1 MNLPHVSIIMP
12 CYNAAA
18 HLARSVGSVQAQTF
32 DDWELVAIDDG
43 SGDDTAARLAAMA
56 ADDPRIRVFTQPN
69 GGVSRAR
76 NRGLSEARG
85 RCIAFLDADDDWH
98 PDFLAR
104 MTGALQAEPDAV
116 LAYCGWQ
123 NIGLSGG
130 RAQPFVPPDY
140 ETPDKREKLFA
151 GCRWPIHATLTRR
164 EAVTAAGGFDTA
176 LKNAEDYAMWLRIA
190 GRAPITR
197 VAEVLAFYHFH
208 SGTQASSAHARA
220 ALDFADAQLDYLADH
235 PDFTAT
241 LDANR
246 TPGKLAAEVE
256 RMLTEAKKTDAAEDH
271 RFGEAAGD
279 ALPSDLSRSADHLAR
294 LKACQEKLERAA
306 TEAAARQQAKIE
318 AREHPSGTAVGASAA
333 ASRRHPILP
342 WTRRRWPTRRIR
354 TAAS

>member
-104 MTGALQAEPDAV
+104 MTGALRAEPDAV

-220 ALDFADAQLDYLADH
+220 ALDFADAQLDYLAEH

-241 LDANR
+241 LGADRIRQMVFGTLLTRGNECFWKRNLKDAR
-246 TPGKLAAEVE
+246 LIFRRVMAARYGGATDWL
-256 RMLTEAKKTDAAEDH
+256 RMLP
-271 RFGEAAGD
+271 
-279 ALPSDLSRSADHLAR
+279 ALLP
-294 LKACQEKLERAA
+294 ERAYG
-306 TEAAARQQAKIE
+306 RLI
-318 AREHPSGTAVGASAA
+318 GALDRLGAM
-333 ASRRHPILP
+333 
-342 WTRRRWPTRRIR
+342 R
-354 TAAS
+354 TAR

>member
-18 HLARSVGSVQAQTF
+18 HLARSIGSVQAQTF
-32 DDWELVAIDDG
+32 GDWELVAIDDG

-98 PDFLAR
+98 PDFLAH
-104 MTGALQAEPDAV
+104 MTAALQVRPDAV

-197 VAEVLAFYHFH
+197 VAAVLAFYHFH
-208 SGTQASSAHARA
+208 SDTQASSAHARA

-241 LDANR
+241 LGADRIRQMVFGTLLTRGNECFWKRNLKDAR
-246 TPGKLAAEVE
+246 LIFRRVMAARYGGATDWL
-256 RMLTEAKKTDAAEDH
+256 RMLP
-271 RFGEAAGD
+271 
-279 ALPSDLSRSADHLAR
+279 ALLP
-294 LKACQEKLERAA
+294 ERAYG
-306 TEAAARQQAKIE
+306 RLI
-318 AREHPSGTAVGASAA
+318 GALDRLGAM
-333 ASRRHPILP
+333 
-342 WTRRRWPTRRIR
+342 R
-354 TAAS
+354 TAR

>member
-56 ADDPRIRVFTQPN
+56 ADDPRIRVFIQPN

-104 MTGALQAEPDAV
+104 MTGALRAEPDAV

-208 SGTQASSAHARA
+208 SDTQASSAHARA

-241 LDANR
+241 LGADRIRQMVFGTLLTRGNECFWKRNLKDAR
-246 TPGKLAAEVE
+246 LIFRRVMAARYGGATDWL
-256 RMLTEAKKTDAAEDH
+256 RMLP
-271 RFGEAAGD
+271 
-279 ALPSDLSRSADHLAR
+279 ALLP
-294 LKACQEKLERAA
+294 ERAYG
-306 TEAAARQQAKIE
+306 RLI
-318 AREHPSGTAVGASAA
+318 GALDRLGAM
-333 ASRRHPILP
+333 
-342 WTRRRWPTRRIR
+342 R
-354 TAAS
+354 TAR

>member
-208 SGTQASSAHARA
+208 SDTQASSAHARA

-241 LDANR
+241 LGADRIRQMVFGTLLTRGNECFWKRNLKDAR
-246 TPGKLAAEVE
+246 LIFRRVMAARYGGATDWL
-256 RMLTEAKKTDAAEDH
+256 RMLP
-271 RFGEAAGD
+271 
-279 ALPSDLSRSADHLAR
+279 ALLP
-294 LKACQEKLERAA
+294 ERAYG
-306 TEAAARQQAKIE
+306 RLI
-318 AREHPSGTAVGASAA
+318 GALDRLGAM
-333 ASRRHPILP
+333 
-342 WTRRRWPTRRIR
+342 R
-354 TAAS
+354 TAR

>member
-104 MTGALQAEPDAV
+104 MTGALRAEPDAV

-208 SGTQASSAHARA
+208 SDTQASSAHARA

-241 LDANR
+241 LGADRIRQMVFGTLLTRGNECFWKRNLKDAR
-246 TPGKLAAEVE
+246 LIFRRVMAARYGGATDWL
-256 RMLTEAKKTDAAEDH
+256 RMLP
-271 RFGEAAGD
+271 
-279 ALPSDLSRSADHLAR
+279 ALLP
-294 LKACQEKLERAA
+294 ERAYG
-306 TEAAARQQAKIE
+306 RLI
-318 AREHPSGTAVGASAA
+318 GALDRLGAM
-333 ASRRHPILP
+333 
-342 WTRRRWPTRRIR
+342 R
-354 TAAS
+354 TAR

>member
-18 HLARSVGSVQAQTF
+18 HLTRSVGSVQAQSF

-241 LDANR
+241 LGADRIRQMVFGTLLTRGNECFWKRNLKDAR
-246 TPGKLAAEVE
+246 LIFRRVMAARYGGATDWL
-256 RMLTEAKKTDAAEDH
+256 RMLP
-271 RFGEAAGD
+271 
-279 ALPSDLSRSADHLAR
+279 ALLP
-294 LKACQEKLERAA
+294 ERAYG
-306 TEAAARQQAKIE
+306 RLI
-318 AREHPSGTAVGASAA
+318 GALDRLGAM
-333 ASRRHPILP
+333 
-342 WTRRRWPTRRIR
+342 R
-354 TAAS
+354 TAR

>member
-1 MNLPHVSIIMP
+1 MSAHTVSIIMP

-32 DDWELVAIDDG
+32 GDWELVAIDDG
-43 SGDDTAARLAAMA
+43 SSDDTAARLATMA
-56 ADDPRIRVFTQPN
+56 AGDPRIRVFTQPN

-104 MTGALQAEPDAV
+104 MTGALQAEPDVV

-164 EAVTAAGGFDTA
+164 EAVSAAGGFDTA

-208 SGTQASSAHARA
+208 SDTQASSAHARA

-241 LDANR
+241 LGADRIRQMVFGTLLTRGNECFWKRNLKDAR
-246 TPGKLAAEVE
+246 LIFRRVMAARYGGATDWL
-256 RMLTEAKKTDAAEDH
+256 RMLP
-271 RFGEAAGD
+271 
-279 ALPSDLSRSADHLAR
+279 ALLP
-294 LKACQEKLERAA
+294 ERAYV
-306 TEAAARQQAKIE
+306 RLI
-318 AREHPSGTAVGASAA
+318 GALDRLGAM
-333 ASRRHPILP
+333 
-342 WTRRRWPTRRIR
+342 R
-354 TAAS
+354 TAR

>member
-104 MTGALQAEPDAV
+104 MTGALQAEPDVV

-176 LKNAEDYAMWLRIA
+176 LKNAEDYALWLRIA
-190 GRAPITR
+190 GCAPITR

-208 SGTQASSAHARA
+208 SGTQASQNKSRA
-220 ALDFADAQLDYLADH
+220 ALDFLRAQRMHLATDQALRKQLG
-235 PDFTAT
+235 P
-241 LDANR
+241 
-246 TPGKLAAEVE
+246 AA
-256 RMLTEAKKTDAAEDH
+256 RALMY
-271 RFGEAAGD
+271 D
-279 ALPSDLSRSADHLAR
+279 ALLQRGYESYWARELDDAHCIFRAVMIAGYGRSADWRHMLPALLPRRMFRHLIQLIDRAR
-294 LKACQEKLERAA
+294 
-306 TEAAARQQAKIE
+306 
-318 AREHPSGTAVGASAA
+318 GAS
-333 ASRRHPILP
+333 SPQ
-342 WTRRRWPTRRIR
+342 
-354 TAAS
+354 S

>member
-104 MTGALQAEPDAV
+104 MTAALQAQPDAV

-208 SGTQASSAHARA
+208 SDTQASSAHARA

-241 LDANR
+241 LGADRIRQMVFGTLLTRGNECFWKRNLKDAR
-246 TPGKLAAEVE
+246 LIFRRVMAARYGGATDWL
-256 RMLTEAKKTDAAEDH
+256 RMLP
-271 RFGEAAGD
+271 
-279 ALPSDLSRSADHLAR
+279 ALLP
-294 LKACQEKLERAA
+294 ERAYG
-306 TEAAARQQAKIE
+306 RLI
-318 AREHPSGTAVGASAA
+318 GALDRLGAM
-333 ASRRHPILP
+333 
-342 WTRRRWPTRRIR
+342 R
-354 TAAS
+354 TAR

>member
-18 HLARSVGSVQAQTF
+18 HLARSVGSVQVQTF

-190 GRAPITR
+190 GCAPITR

-208 SGTQASSAHARA
+208 SDTQASSAHARA

-241 LDANR
+241 LGADRIRQMVFGTLLTRGNECFWKRNLKDAR
-246 TPGKLAAEVE
+246 LIFRRVMAARYGGATDWL
-256 RMLTEAKKTDAAEDH
+256 RMLP
-271 RFGEAAGD
+271 
-279 ALPSDLSRSADHLAR
+279 ALLP
-294 LKACQEKLERAA
+294 ERAYG
-306 TEAAARQQAKIE
+306 RLI
-318 AREHPSGTAVGASAA
+318 GALDRLGAM
-333 ASRRHPILP
+333 
-342 WTRRRWPTRRIR
+342 R
-354 TAAS
+354 TAR

>member
-104 MTGALQAEPDAV
+104 MTGALRAEPDAV

-123 NIGLSGG
+123 NIGLSCG

-208 SGTQASSAHARA
+208 SDTQASSAHARA

-241 LDANR
+241 LGADRIRQMVFGTLLTRGNECFWKRNLKDAR
-246 TPGKLAAEVE
+246 LIFRRVMAARYGGATDWL
-256 RMLTEAKKTDAAEDH
+256 RMLP
-271 RFGEAAGD
+271 
-279 ALPSDLSRSADHLAR
+279 ALLP
-294 LKACQEKLERAA
+294 ERAYG
-306 TEAAARQQAKIE
+306 RLI
-318 AREHPSGTAVGASAA
+318 GALDRLGAM
-333 ASRRHPILP
+333 
-342 WTRRRWPTRRIR
+342 R
-354 TAAS
+354 TAR

>member
-104 MTGALQAEPDAV
+104 MTGALRAEPDAV

-241 LDANR
+241 LGADRIRQMVFGTLLTRGNECFWKRNLKDAR
-246 TPGKLAAEVE
+246 LIFRRVMAARYGGATDWL
-256 RMLTEAKKTDAAEDH
+256 RMLP
-271 RFGEAAGD
+271 
-279 ALPSDLSRSADHLAR
+279 ALLP
-294 LKACQEKLERAA
+294 ERAYG
-306 TEAAARQQAKIE
+306 RLI
-318 AREHPSGTAVGASAA
+318 GALDRLGAM
-333 ASRRHPILP
+333 
-342 WTRRRWPTRRIR
+342 R
-354 TAAS
+354 TAR

>member
-98 PDFLAR
+98 RDFLAR
-104 MTGALQAEPDAV
+104 MTGALRAEPDAV

-241 LDANR
+241 LGADRIRQMVFGTLLTRGNECFWKRNLKDAR
-246 TPGKLAAEVE
+246 LIFRRVMAARYGGATDWL
-256 RMLTEAKKTDAAEDH
+256 RMLP
-271 RFGEAAGD
+271 
-279 ALPSDLSRSADHLAR
+279 ALLP
-294 LKACQEKLERAA
+294 ERAYG
-306 TEAAARQQAKIE
+306 RLI
-318 AREHPSGTAVGASAA
+318 GALDRLGAM
-333 ASRRHPILP
+333 
-342 WTRRRWPTRRIR
+342 R
-354 TAAS
+354 TAR

>member
-104 MTGALQAEPDAV
+104 MTGALQAEPDVV

-208 SGTQASSAHARA
+208 SDTQASSAHARA

-241 LDANR
+241 LGADRIRQMVFGTLLTRGNECFWKRNLKDAR
-246 TPGKLAAEVE
+246 LIFRRVMAARYGGATDWL
-256 RMLTEAKKTDAAEDH
+256 RMLP
-271 RFGEAAGD
+271 
-279 ALPSDLSRSADHLAR
+279 ALLP
-294 LKACQEKLERAA
+294 ERAYG
-306 TEAAARQQAKIE
+306 RLI
-318 AREHPSGTAVGASAA
+318 GALDRLGAM
-333 ASRRHPILP
+333 
-342 WTRRRWPTRRIR
+342 R
-354 TAAS
+354 TAR

>member
-18 HLARSVGSVQAQTF
+18 HLARSIGSVQAQTF
-32 DDWELVAIDDG
+32 GDWELVAIDDG

-104 MTGALQAEPDAV
+104 MTGALRAEPDAV

-190 GRAPITR
+190 GCAPITR
-197 VAEVLAFYHFH
+197 VAAVLAFYHFH
-208 SGTQASSAHARA
+208 SATQASSAHARA

-235 PDFTAT
+235 PDFTAMLGAERIRQMVFGT
-241 LDANR
+241 LLTRGNECFWKRNLKDAR
-246 TPGKLAAEVE
+246 LIFRRVMAARYGGAADWL
-256 RMLTEAKKTDAAEDH
+256 RMLP
-271 RFGEAAGD
+271 
-279 ALPSDLSRSADHLAR
+279 ALLP
-294 LKACQEKLERAA
+294 ERAYG
-306 TEAAARQQAKIE
+306 RLI
-318 AREHPSGTAVGASAA
+318 GALDRLGAM
-333 ASRRHPILP
+333 
-342 WTRRRWPTRRIR
+342 R
-354 TAAS
+354 TAR

>member
-32 DDWELVAIDDG
+32 GDWELVAIDDG
-43 SGDDTAARLAAMA
+43 SADDTAARLAAMA
-56 ADDPRIRVFTQPN
+56 AGDPRIRVYTQAN

-76 NRGLSEARG
+76 NRGLGEARG
-85 RCIAFLDADDDWH
+85 RCIAFLDADDDWS
-98 PDFLAR
+98 PYFLAR
-104 MTGALQAEPDAV
+104 MTAALQAQPDAV

-130 RAQPFVPPDY
+130 RGQPFVPPDY
-140 ETPDKREKLFA
+140 ETAGKRETLFA

-208 SGTQASSAHARA
+208 SDTQASSAHARA

-235 PDFTAT
+235 PDFPAT
-241 LDANR
+241 LGTDRVRQMVFGTLLTRGNECFWKRNLKDAR
-246 TPGKLAAEVE
+246 LIFRRVMAARYGRATDWL
-256 RMLTEAKKTDAAEDH
+256 RMLP
-271 RFGEAAGD
+271 
-279 ALPSDLSRSADHLAR
+279 ALLP
-294 LKACQEKLERAA
+294 ERAYCRLIG
-306 TEAAARQQAKIE
+306 TLDRLGSMRPAR
-318 AREHPSGTAVGASAA
+318 
-333 ASRRHPILP
+333 
-342 WTRRRWPTRRIR
+342 
-354 TAAS
+354 

>member
-104 MTGALQAEPDAV
+104 MTGALQAEPDVV

-190 GRAPITR
+190 GCAPITR

-208 SGTQASSAHARA
+208 SDTQASSAHARA

-241 LDANR
+241 LGADRIRQMVFSTLLTRGNECFWKRNLKDAR
-246 TPGKLAAEVE
+246 LIFRRVMAARYGGATDWL
-256 RMLTEAKKTDAAEDH
+256 RMLP
-271 RFGEAAGD
+271 
-279 ALPSDLSRSADHLAR
+279 ALLP
-294 LKACQEKLERAA
+294 ERAYG
-306 TEAAARQQAKIE
+306 RLI
-318 AREHPSGTAVGASAA
+318 GALDRLGAM
-333 ASRRHPILP
+333 
-342 WTRRRWPTRRIR
+342 R
-354 TAAS
+354 TAR

>member
-241 LDANR
+241 LGADRIRQMVFGTLLTRGNECFWKRNLKDAR
-246 TPGKLAAEVE
+246 LIFRRVMAARYGGATDWL
-256 RMLTEAKKTDAAEDH
+256 RMLP
-271 RFGEAAGD
+271 
-279 ALPSDLSRSADHLAR
+279 ALLP
-294 LKACQEKLERAA
+294 ERAYG
-306 TEAAARQQAKIE
+306 RLI
-318 AREHPSGTAVGASAA
+318 GALDRLGAM
-333 ASRRHPILP
+333 
-342 WTRRRWPTRRIR
+342 R
-354 TAAS
+354 TAR

>member
-56 ADDPRIRVFTQPN
+56 AEDPRIRVFTQPN

-104 MTGALQAEPDAV
+104 MTGALRAEPDAV

-197 VAEVLAFYHFH
+197 VAAVLAFYHFH
-208 SGTQASSAHARA
+208 SGTRASSAHARA

-241 LDANR
+241 LGAGRIRQMVFGTLLTRGNECFWKRNLKDAR
-246 TPGKLAAEVE
+246 LIFRRVMAARYGGATDWL
-256 RMLTEAKKTDAAEDH
+256 RMLP
-271 RFGEAAGD
+271 
-279 ALPSDLSRSADHLAR
+279 ALLP
-294 LKACQEKLERAA
+294 ERAYG
-306 TEAAARQQAKIE
+306 RLI
-318 AREHPSGTAVGASAA
+318 GALDRLGAM
-333 ASRRHPILP
+333 
-342 WTRRRWPTRRIR
+342 R
-354 TAAS
+354 TAR

>member
-56 ADDPRIRVFTQPN
+56 AEDPRIRVFTQPN

-104 MTGALQAEPDAV
+104 MTGALRAEPDAV

-208 SGTQASSAHARA
+208 SDTQASSAHARA

-241 LDANR
+241 LGADRIRQMVFGTLLTRGNECFWKRNLKDAR
-246 TPGKLAAEVE
+246 LIFRRVMAARYGGATDWL
-256 RMLTEAKKTDAAEDH
+256 RMLP
-271 RFGEAAGD
+271 
-279 ALPSDLSRSADHLAR
+279 ALLP
-294 LKACQEKLERAA
+294 ERAYV
-306 TEAAARQQAKIE
+306 RLI
-318 AREHPSGTAVGASAA
+318 GALDRLGAM
-333 ASRRHPILP
+333 
-342 WTRRRWPTRRIR
+342 R
-354 TAAS
+354 TAR